1 MSEIP
6 SEQAKIIG
14 IRFQPAGKIYFYTS
28 GNLDLHI
35 DDYVVVETP
44 SGNDIARVVIIPEQ
58 VIANEISE
66 PLKCIVR
73 KTDITDINGIKELEN
88 KEEQVLGK
96 CRTIIKESKELS
108 DAQMK
113 PLKAKYNLD
122 GSHLTIYFRA
132 ENRIDFR
139 NLVRELAST
148 FKTKVEL
155 RQVGPRDEAKILGG
169 FGICGFP
176 LCCTTFLTSFNPL
189 SIKMAK
195 EQNLPLNPTK
205 ISGACGR
212 LLCCL
217 RYEDDFYREINNKL
231 PQIEQQIQTPQGVAE
246 VVEVHPLKEMVTVK
260 LEDTTLAQFKL
271 SEITIGDNKP
281 AKSRKQH
288 RRK

>member
-1 MSEIP
+1 MSETP
-6 SEQAKIIG
+6 LEQPDVIG
-14 IRFQPAGKIYFYTS
+14 IRFQTAGKIYFFTAA
-28 GNLDLHI
+28 NLSLQIGDH
-35 DDYVVVETP
+35 VVVETS

-58 VIANEISE
+58 IIINEISE
-66 PLKCIVR
+66 PLKPIVR
-73 KTDITDINGIKELEN
+73 KADTDDIRKVKEYE
-88 KEEQVLGK
+88 KQEEQVLAK
-96 CRTIIKESKELS
+96 CHTIIKESKELS

-139 NLVRELAST
+139 QLVRELASI
-148 FKTKVEL
+148 FRTKVEL
-155 RQVGPRDEAKILGG
+155 RQVGPRDEAKLIGG
-169 FGICGFP
+169 FGVCGFP

-217 RYEDDFYREINNKL
+217 RYEDEFYRDVKGKL
-231 PQIEQQIQTPQGVAE
+231 PQLGQQIQTPRGTAE
-246 VVEVHPLKEMVTVK
+246 VIEIIPLKELVTTR
-260 LEDTTLAQFKL
+260 LEDETLAQFKL
-271 SEITIGDNKP
+271 SEISIGEKQPKP
-281 AKSRKQH
+281 KRQ
-288 RRK
+288 RRSK